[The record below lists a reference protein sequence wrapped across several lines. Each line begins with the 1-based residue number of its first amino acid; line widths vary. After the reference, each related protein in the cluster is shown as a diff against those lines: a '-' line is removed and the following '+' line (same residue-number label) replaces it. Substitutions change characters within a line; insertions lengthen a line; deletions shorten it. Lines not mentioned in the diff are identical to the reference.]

1 MIEGSNPSSPANN
14 NEKKE
19 RLVYTLVV
27 KDEIETIE
35 DNILFHLKNGVDDV
49 IVTDNGSTDG
59 TLKVLKRL
67 ERLGLILLYE
77 DPIFDQANI
86 VNRMG
91 ALAREQLHATILI
104 HSDADEFW
112 MARGGL
118 DLKKAFSTAGHQA
131 LLIPRI
137 NIVPHPDFVDQ
148 PFPQE
153 NMLIVLNPRPTED
166 LRRDCEKHSM
176 FVLKAYPKVMFS
188 VKDKLHYV
196 STGNHDLVDVKKY
209 GTSPDLWIYHF
220 PFKSRL
226 EFKKEII
233 KHGRAM
239 EIFEKNPDIGW
250 HIRDWYE
257 VYKRGDFRKLT
268 EKLIP
273 RQLVDDKKLNCL
285 PFSYRKEI
293 IDC

>member
-1 MIEGSNPSSPANN
+1 MKN
-14 NEKKE
+14 KE

-27 KDEIETIE
+27 KDEIETME
-35 DNILFHLKNGVDDV
+35 DNILFHLKQGVDDV
-49 IVTDNGSTDG
+49 IVTDNCSTDG
-59 TLKVLKRL
+59 ILKVLTRL

-112 MARGGL
+112 MTRGGL

-233 KHGRAM
+233 TDSNDYKRTRQYNKLTPKMKKAVDMVFRAADKSADV
-239 EIFEKNPDIGW
+239 IADFEKNVKAASKMYNVKVNDLMNYF
-250 HIRDWYE
+250 DKE
-257 VYKRGDFRKLT
+257 TLT
-268 EKLIP
+268 NL
-273 RQLVDDKKLNCL
+273 R
-285 PFSYRKEI
+285 R
-293 IDC
+293 